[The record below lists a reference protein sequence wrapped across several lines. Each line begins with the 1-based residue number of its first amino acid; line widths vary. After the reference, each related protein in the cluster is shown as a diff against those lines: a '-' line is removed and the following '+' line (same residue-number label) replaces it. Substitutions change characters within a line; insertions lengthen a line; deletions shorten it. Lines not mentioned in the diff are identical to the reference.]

1 MVSITTSVNNRIG
14 FTSSCKEQGIN
25 ERKDASNM
33 ASSNSNKGLNENKM
47 SVPIA
52 FERNYYM
59 QKMWAKCVRLIK
71 EILKIIYF
79 S

>member
-33 ASSNSNKGLNENKM
+33 ASSNSNKGLNESIVS
-47 SVPIA
+47 SVSM
-52 FERNYYM
+52 YKY
-59 QKMWAKCVRLIK
+59 
-71 EILKIIYF
+71 KI
-79 S
+79 